1 MTDEICKSYM
11 DASRP
16 IDGLTVRRNG
26 EIVQPDVEVKAPKAA
41 KVKAPKADAP

>member
-1 MTDEICKSYM
+1 M

-26 EIVQPDVEVKAPKAA
+26 EIVQPDVEVKAPKAP
-41 KVKAPKADAP
+41 KVKAPKVEAP